1 MLIDLSMALYFWCD
15 NFEVYSTFSSVTLVG
30 YEKLVKKDTS
40 YIILIIME
48 HVHRLSCPFALLL
61 VQIGLYAQH
70 LSWSFFTYRFKK
82 LK

>member
-15 NFEVYSTFSSVTLVG
+15 NFENLFIVEVYFTFSSVTLVG
-30 YEKLVKKDTS
+30 YQKLVKKDTS

-70 LSWSFFTYRFKK
+70 LS
-82 LK
+82 